1 MTDWQKF
8 TAILIFLFT
17 GMASA
22 MAAEIIR
29 GETVTTRP
37 RPDYDAVG
45 TRLGGFN
52 LYPEATLEF
61 MYDDNILAVE
71 NDAPEIFD
79 IDDFVITLAPAI
91 ALRSD
96 WSKHALNMG
105 GRVSAG
111 RYTETTSQDFT
122 DYELWADGN
131 LEFGRSLLG
140 ARISHSHL
148 HELRTSANDE
158 RTVFPTEFDV
168 DNVAVIYRYSPNR
181 FYARGSLEFTN
192 YDFDKTLRIPEFRPP
207 NYNDNDDRDRLVTD
221 VRLRGGYLISP
232 SYSMFLEGRL
242 YDFDYDQEKDRNE
255 VNRDSD
261 GYDILAGSDFDLSGV
276 TSGEVFI
283 GYRNIEYADDA
294 FETQDGPIFGASVDW
309 NITQLTTVTLLGSQR
324 LYGTTVTVQESPG
337 TIPPPDRVPAS
348 GIETVELGIVANH
361 ELRRNII
368 LNLELRGSNEE
379 FLQTTRE
386 DDVVIFRLGGEY
398 LLNRNWRLNAGYTY
412 QKRDSN
418 TTDGRD
424 FRVNQIFLGFLG
436 QL

>member
-1 MTDWQKF
+1 MTDGQKF

-22 MAAEIIR
+22 MAAEITR

-37 RPDYDAVG
+37 RPNYDAVG

-61 MYDDNILAVE
+61 MYDDNILAVDK
-71 NDAPEIFD
+71 DAPEEFD
-79 IDDFVITLAPAI
+79 LDDLIITLAPAI

-96 WSKHALNMG
+96 WSRHALNMG

-111 RYTETTSQDFT
+111 RYNEYSSQDFT

-131 LEFGRSLLG
+131 IEFGRSLLG
-140 ARISHSHL
+140 ARISHNHL

-158 RTVFPTEFDV
+158 RTVFPTEFNV
-168 DNVAVIYRYSPNR
+168 DNVAVIYRYAPNR

-242 YDFDYDQEKDRNE
+242 YDFDYDLEEDRHG
-255 VNRDSD
+255 VKRDSD
-261 GYDILAGSDFDLSGV
+261 GYDVLIGSEFDLSGV
-276 TSGEVFI
+276 TSGEVFL
-283 GYRNIEYADDA
+283 GYRNIEYVDIR
-294 FETQDGPIFGASVDW
+294 FQTQDGPMFGANIDW

-324 LYGTTVTVQESPG
+324 LYGTTVVVAGEG
-337 TIPPPDRVPAS
+337 PAS
-348 GIETVELGIVANH
+348 GIETVELGVVANH

-418 TTDGRD
+418 TANARD
-424 FRVNQIFLGFLG
+424 FRVNQIFLGILG

>member
-1 MTDWQKF
+1 MTDWQKI
-8 TAILIFLFT
+8 TALLTLLFT
-17 GMASA
+17 SMATA
-22 MAAEIIR
+22 MAAEITR

-45 TRLGGFN
+45 TRLGGFT

-61 MYDDNILAVE
+61 MYDDNILAADRDE
-71 NDAPEIFD
+71 PEFEL
-79 IDDFVITLAPAI
+79 DDMLVTLAPAI

-96 WSKHALNMG
+96 WSKHALNTG
-105 GRVSAG
+105 ARVSAG
-111 RYTETTSQDFT
+111 RYTEYVSQDFT

-148 HELRTSANDE
+148 HQLRTSANDTAANE
-158 RTVFPTEFDV
+158 RPIFPIEFDM
-168 DNVAVIYRYSPNR
+168 DNVAFIYRYAPNR

-192 YDFDKTLRIPEFRPP
+192 YDFEDSLDLRITPP
-207 NYNDNDDRDRLVTD
+207 PPVAVIRDNDDRDRLVTD
-221 VRLRGGYLISP
+221 ARLRGGYLISP

-242 YDFDYDQEKDRNE
+242 YDFDYDQEEDRFG
-255 VNRDSD
+255 VQRDSD
-261 GYDILAGSDFDLSGV
+261 GYDILAGSEFDLSGV
-276 TSGEVFI
+276 TSGEVFV
-283 GYRNIEYADDA
+283 GYRNIEYVDPLY
-294 FETQDGPIFGASVDW
+294 ETQNGPIFGANVDW
-309 NITQLTTVTLLGSQR
+309 NITQLTTITFLGSQR
-324 LYGTTVTVQESPG
+324 LYGTVVFVDG
-337 TIPPPDRVPAS
+337 VPAS
-348 GIETVELGIVANH
+348 GIEAAELGVVANH

-386 DDVVIFRLGGEY
+386 DDVARFRIGGEY

-418 TTDGRD
+418 DNNARE
-424 FRVNQIFLGFLG
+424 FRVNQIFLGILG
-436 QL
+436 QI

>member
-1 MTDWQKF
+1 
-8 TAILIFLFT
+8 
-17 GMASA
+17 
-22 MAAEIIR
+22 
-29 GETVTTRP
+29 
-37 RPDYDAVG
+37 
-45 TRLGGFN
+45 
-52 LYPEATLEF
+52 
-61 MYDDNILAVE
+61 
-71 NDAPEIFD
+71 
-79 IDDFVITLAPAI
+79 
-91 ALRSD
+91 
-96 WSKHALNMG
+96 MG

-168 DNVAVIYRYSPNR
+168 DNVAFIYRYAPNR

-192 YDFDKTLRIPEFRPP
+192 YDFEDSLIINRNPP
-207 NYNDNDDRDRLVTD
+207 PDFVPRDNDDRDRLVTD

-242 YDFDYDQEKDRNE
+242 YDFDYDQAVDRHD

-283 GYRNIEYADDA
+283 GYRNIEYADDN
-294 FETQDGPIFGASVDW
+294 FQTQDGPIFGASVDW

-324 LYGTTVTVQESPG
+324 LYGTTVTVQESP
-337 TIPPPDRVPAS
+337 PPADPVPAS
-348 GIETVELGIVANH
+348 GIEAVELGIVANH

-418 TTDGRD
+418 ATDGRD
-424 FRVNQIFLGFLG
+424 FRVNQIFLGILG